1 MVHMSAAAA
10 VQAGFHM
17 MPGVEGTARTG
28 RQGLHTITWFRRALL
43 DKVAIW
49 DIIGHYVERRKEI
62 ESDVGV
68 LH

>member
-1 MVHMSAAAA
+1 MSAAAAAA

-17 MPGVEGTARTG
+17 MPGGAGTARTG

-49 DIIGHYVERRKEI
+49 DIIGHYVERCKEI